1 MISDTKETTST
12 ILDHALEIICLLTGE
27 DYIVVK
33 KPVDKSLNDGISGD
47 VFRKTKDRPIIS
59 LEHKD
64 TENKTIRDKIIDIA
78 NKIICLLTGKVP
90 LKFEDIA
97 IYFSMDEFEYLE
109 DHKDIYKDLIMPE
122 NNICCPPG
130 SNSIN
135 EEVAHEDN
143 LNDNICESV
152 GSDPT
157 EPQSPHSQSLPKV
170 ERVFTL
176 RSIKV
181 EPEDHYGEGS
191 LDSWMVQG
199 VNGGGLCG
207 SDVMGT
213 ESSLPAPEPNGAELN
228 NRLSLFHVKPEP
240 SDEDTQDSVMYEY
253 IDKDT
258 SQRPASPQ
266 QSEDYDVSAS
276 RSIKEE
282 PAESYD
288 EYSQESEMA
297 GDNSRGQPQSVSSS
311 DPIVEYD
318 ENACYIKVEL
328 DASSDED
335 SQQSGMTASSDRGF
349 KQENMKKEKKIR
361 NPKQMC
367 TNCAKELKDSP
378 HPLSGQSS
386 DDNDDKWN
394 PFACFICGKSLRETK
409 KSRKSSSSKEKQFPC
424 NLCDKKFYNN
434 SHLKRHTKT
443 HTGEKP
449 FSCSSCG
456 KAFASKPQLVIHE
469 RVHTGEKPYSC
480 TECGRKF
487 SCNAHVALHMV
498 VHTGEKRYSCTVCGM
513 GFTRNSSLLKHSS
526 LHAEKRPHVC
536 KVCGKGYCQYANLV
550 VHQRIHSGEKPFVCK
565 ECGRGFTCKASMV
578 KHERTHTGEKP
589 YTCTECKKRFTSSN
603 SLTKHKQLHCRDSS
617 SSSSEET
624 S

>member
-349 KQENMKKEKKIR
+349 GWENDNQEDKNVQGQICYECSEMVKINPHLRIRTSEGDPFTCIICFRSLRKTGDIKKNKKSCSKEKSYICDKCGKDFADKSSLSRHSKTHI
-361 NPKQMC
+361 
-367 TNCAKELKDSP
+367 KERPFSCSVCGKTFSCKT
-378 HPLSGQSS
+378 HVVVHERIHTGER
-386 DDNDDKWN
+386 
-394 PFACFICGKSLRETK
+394 PFACKQCGRKFI
-409 KSRKSSSSKEKQFPC
+409 
-424 NLCDKKFYNN
+424 NN
-434 SHLKRHTKT
+434 SHLVLHQVV

-449 FSCSSCG
+449 F
-456 KAFASKPQLVIHE
+456 V
-469 RVHTGEKPYSC
+469 
-480 TECGRKF
+480 
-487 SCNAHVALHMV
+487 CN
-498 VHTGEKRYSCTVCGM
+498 VCGQR
-513 GFTRNSSLLKHSS
+513 FTRKSSVIKHSS
-526 LHAEKRPHVC
+526 IHAETRPHVC
-536 KVCGKGYCQYANLV
+536 NVCGKGYCQYANLV
-550 VHQRIHSGEKPFVCK
+550 VHQRL
-565 ECGRGFTCKASMV
+565 
-578 KHERTHTGEKP
+578 HTGEKP
-589 YTCTECKKRFTSSN
+589 YVCSHCERGFICKDTMLRHQRTHTGERPFPCTECDKTFTDNRSLIRHKRA
-603 SLTKHKQLHCRDSS
+603 HQ
-617 SSSSEET
+617 EEINKT
-624 S
+624 